1 PASPLNRVDSQ
12 RHFTKTRQIKSS
24 WRPHEN
30 TAVSWQRSMTR
41 FAAIPMSNSCDDAPN
56 LSTIGQNMN
65 NLPLTRALL
74 DKGFPPLSDEEL
86 VWCAEEVFLELD
98 GREAHDAES

>member
-1 PASPLNRVDSQ
+1 
-12 RHFTKTRQIKSS
+12 
-24 WRPHEN
+24 
-30 TAVSWQRSMTR
+30 
-41 FAAIPMSNSCDDAPN
+41 
-56 LSTIGQNMN
+56 MN